1 MHDGRSVGE
10 YLGCDG
16 GRMTYGEGCM
26 PANVPRSL
34 DVDGNPTGLAA
45 PGVNLTALRYPTD
58 GTNNSACGCATTFQG
73 PPANSNSEGQCV
85 KLNTVPDSFG
95 LDDARGWYVYLTKCE
110 LAIASSPPGPPPLPP
125 LVAAGLTSAPVV
137 SLPGNSTP
145 LTPGLAFLTVPF
157 F

>member
-1 MHDGRSVGE
+1 M
-10 YLGCDG
+10 
-16 GRMTYGEGCM
+16 
-26 PANVPRSL
+26 
-34 DVDGNPTGLAA
+34 
-45 PGVNLTALRYPTD
+45 
-58 GTNNSACGCATTFQG
+58 
-73 PPANSNSEGQCV
+73 

-157 F
+157 FLNEWPWGLQSLVSFQISQCFGGAAR